1 MDERVKQIS
10 KQSKYSV
17 FVKTNNRVCIPKYKK
32 KIWKTCLLTHI
43 KIEHGKWY
51 RPLLTKIK

>member
-17 FVKTNNRVCIPKYKK
+17 FVKTNNGVCIPKYKK

-43 KIEHGKWY
+43 KIEHGNGTGHY
-51 RPLLTKIK
+51 